1 MMFTKWIVPVLAFM
15 LPVSATMAQGGD
27 VAYCKALTDKY
38 QRYLVKTEGG
48 HTTQKGSLDG
58 SVAAE
63 KCKAGDPSGIPVL
76 ERMLR
81 ASGIDLPARG

>member
-1 MMFTKWIVPVLAFM
+1 MTVTKWIVPALALL
-15 LPVSATMAQGGD
+15 LPVVASAQGD
-27 VAYCKALTDKY
+27 DLSYCRALTSQY

-48 HTTQKGSLDG
+48 HTVQKGSLDG

-76 ERMLR
+76 ERKLR
-81 ASGIDLPARG
+81 ASGIELPPRG

>member
-1 MMFTKWIVPVLAFM
+1 MTISKWIVTAFAFL
-15 LPVSATMAQGGD
+15 LPTMASAQGD
-27 VAYCKALTDKY
+27 DLSYCRALTAQY

-63 KCKAGDPSGIPVL
+63 RCNAGDPSGIPVL
-76 ERMLR
+76 ERKLR
-81 ASGIDLPARG
+81 AGGIDLPRRG

>member
-1 MMFTKWIVPVLAFM
+1 MSIRKWCLPAFALL
-15 LPVSATMAQGGD
+15 LPMAASAQGD
-27 VAYCKALTDKY
+27 DLSYCRALTTQY

-48 HTTQKGSLDG
+48 HTVQKGSLDG

-81 ASGIDLPARG
+81 AGGIALPSRG